1 MNTDGHTDITPSVK
15 PIASSLLAVCVRQCF
30 RRQVVLCGHVVCE
43 LSILQLQQQQQQQL
57 RVSLLVS
64 LGMDQARCCAPL

>member
-43 LSILQLQQQQQQQL
+43 LSILQLQQQQQL

>member
-1 MNTDGHTDITPSVK
+1 MATLTSPL
-15 PIASSLLAVCVRQCF
+15 IAFSLLAVCVRQCF

-43 LSILQLQQQQQQQL
+43 LSILQLQQQQQQL